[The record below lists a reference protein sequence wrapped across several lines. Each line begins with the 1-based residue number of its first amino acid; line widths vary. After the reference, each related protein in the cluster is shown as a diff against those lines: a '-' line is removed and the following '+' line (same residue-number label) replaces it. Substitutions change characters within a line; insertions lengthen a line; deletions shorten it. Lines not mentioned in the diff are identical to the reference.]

1 MADEL
6 ELKAL
11 VADPGVTR
19 IQLDAGGA
27 AETFRGMMR
36 DHRFDR
42 GGELSLRDE
51 VLRIRMLEAQGGP
64 RRAII
69 GWKGRTEL
77 SPEGYKRRQELECTT
92 EDGAGLVAVLR
103 ALGYGTV
110 QVIDRYVEI
119 FALNGAVVRLEW
131 YPRMDVLIEV
141 EGPPAAIES
150 AIQVSGIARQ
160 EFLPDSLAAFVAR
173 YEARSGMRA
182 VLAEADLHGGIPG
195 WRDA

>member
-1 MADEL
+1 
-6 ELKAL
+6 
-11 VADPGVTR
+11 
-19 IQLDAGGA
+19 
-27 AETFRGMMR
+27 MMR